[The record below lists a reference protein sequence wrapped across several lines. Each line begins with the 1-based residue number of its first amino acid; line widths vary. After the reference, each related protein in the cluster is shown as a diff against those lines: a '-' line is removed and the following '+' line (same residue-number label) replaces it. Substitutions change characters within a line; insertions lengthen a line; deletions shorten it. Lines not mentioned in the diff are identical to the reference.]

1 MMQCFAS
8 VAGAIAAAVTGTE
21 TADTRAA
28 GIRFGPDT
36 RSASGPDTPGVA
48 FRWRLRP
55 WHGGPGLCGTVR
67 ARDIRAAFRKLS
79 RDMAQDFRFRGTAFP
94 CVDGPAVRIGAGI
107 RADGDGYA
115 SEAYGPDGM
124 SVGVVSIVRRDGRPI
139 RRKGGA

>member
-1 MMQCFAS
+1 MFERLAS
-8 VAGAIAAAVTGTE
+8 VAGAIAAAVTGRE

-28 GIRFGPDT
+28 GVRVGP
-36 RSASGPDTPGVA
+36 ASGPDTPGVD
-48 FRWRLRP
+48 FRWRLRS

-115 SEAYGPDGM
+115 SEAYGPDGI
-124 SVGVVSIVRRDGRPI
+124 SVGMVSIVRRDGRPI